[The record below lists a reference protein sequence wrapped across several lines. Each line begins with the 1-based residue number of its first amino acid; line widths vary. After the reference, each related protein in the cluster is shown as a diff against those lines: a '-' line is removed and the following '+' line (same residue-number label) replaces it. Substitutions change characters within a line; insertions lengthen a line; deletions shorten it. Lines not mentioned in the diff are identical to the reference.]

1 MSTNIPEV
9 PQIPNLERSDNQ
21 VTETSSQAAPQGGIQ
36 GAGVSIDIDLD
47 IDKNNS
53 TPENNTQTQQQAQQ
67 QVQQAQTQEQNNK
80 KAVSIE
86 NVMQA
91 TFGEDSEEVR
101 ASFKKTVLIRQYET
115 EVIEAESVL
124 KFSRTL
130 SGAER
135 MLISAMLQVQLEYT
149 AYCQLLFKG
158 LITSTELRQHR
169 EGLEQGI
176 SQIKEKAEIVLGKS
190 LDEYINTKLG

>member
-1 MSTNIPEV
+1 
-9 PQIPNLERSDNQ
+9 
-21 VTETSSQAAPQGGIQ
+21 
-36 GAGVSIDIDLD
+36 
-47 IDKNNS
+47 
-53 TPENNTQTQQQAQQ
+53 
-67 QVQQAQTQEQNNK
+67 
-80 KAVSIE
+80 
-86 NVMQA
+86 MQA